1 MILRSTLIASLLLL
15 STPAFSERSLLLH
28 ARQTSGFT
36 RMEDAFENLCTLDTA
51 GHLEGTLKH
60 GRTESGGWNEEKAIE
75 ISLSAREIEELLIL
89 VRDSRNG
96 PFRDEPAIC
105 DTGDLI
111 IRAGSGK
118 NSFPVIEIRDCE
130 KGILNLNPSAKKIE
144 EWLRHQC
151 RWTS

>member
-1 MILRSTLIASLLLL
+1 MILRSTLIASVLL
-15 STPAFSERSLLLH
+15 SSSPAFSEKSPLLN

-51 GHLEGTLKH
+51 GHLEGILKH
-60 GRTESGGWNEEKAIE
+60 GRTESGGWTNEKTIHL
-75 ISLSAREIEELLIL
+75 SLSTQEIDALLSL
-89 VRDSRNG
+89 VQNSRNG

-130 KGILNLNPSAKKIE
+130 KGIINLNPSARKIE

-151 RWTS
+151 SWSS